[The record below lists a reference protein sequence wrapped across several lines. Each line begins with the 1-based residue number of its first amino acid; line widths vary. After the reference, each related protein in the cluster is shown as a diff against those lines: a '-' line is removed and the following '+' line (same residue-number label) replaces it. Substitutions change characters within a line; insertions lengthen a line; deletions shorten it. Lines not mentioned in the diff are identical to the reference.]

1 MATAVEILHATGQ
14 GVSHK
19 HLCFGRDA
27 RTAEEGESFIEGNA
41 DSFRC
46 VLSQGCWTEE
56 AVDGVTR
63 IRASYAV
70 KLGFPGGS
78 LVKNPPTKQ
87 EMQGLMPGLERSPGE
102 GNGNPLEYSCLEN
115 PTDRGCLVGYN
126 PWGRKELEATEHPNN
141 NQQHVF
147 S

>member
-1 MATAVEILHATGQ
+1 M
-14 GVSHK
+14 
-19 HLCFGRDA
+19 
-27 RTAEEGESFIEGNA
+27 
-41 DSFRC
+41 
-46 VLSQGCWTEE
+46 
-56 AVDGVTR
+56 DGVTR

-115 PTDRGCLVGYN
+115 PTDRGCLVGYS
-126 PWGRKELEATEHPNN
+126 PWGRKELEATEQLNN